1 MFKKFISVFLV
12 LTLVLSFAVGC
23 SSNDADKD
31 TGSIDDAVTD
41 EVEPDEPA
49 DEPED
54 APEANN
60 DEIKV
65 AIEADIVSLDPQ
77 GHNDVES
84 MRVSYLVFDT
94 LFKLDEDFRA
104 QPNLVEDWSQPTPL
118 EWDLKIKEG
127 VMFHDGTE
135 MKAEDVAYAIERSKE
150 SPVVQHVLE
159 QVEKVEVVDDY
170 TVKVTTKEPF
180 APFINALVHAGV
192 SIFPKEYAESGDDW
206 KMPIGSGPYKF
217 VEWVS
222 GDKVVLERN
231 DDYFNPAE
239 EGKADKIVFK
249 VIPEGTSRTIALET
263 GEVDIVS
270 ILEAMDAP
278 KVEANDNL
286 KLYTKPSTSFSY
298 LGMNTEKAPFDNV
311 LVRQAMN
318 YAIDKESILEI
329 ALEGAGVVATS
340 MTADSLLGH
349 VPSDYTYDP
358 EKARELLK
366 EAGHED
372 GFDMELWASGDRR
385 ERIAQV
391 TQANLM
397 DVGINAKIEMYEWGA
412 FLDATN
418 SGDQQM
424 FVLGWSS
431 NPDVDATLTPQFSK
445 NSIGAQNRARYV
457 NDDIERLLAEGRAE
471 LDQNK
476 REKVYNEIYE
486 ILNEDAPWIPL
497 YVENNI
503 TAAHKDLKGVV
514 LNAQGLIDVY
524 KLHY

>member
-1 MFKKFISVFLV
+1 MFKKFMSIFLV
-12 LTLVLSFAVGC
+12 LVLVLSMAVGC
-23 SSNDADKD
+23 ASDK
-31 TGSIDDAVTD
+31 GNEANDDAGDTNADVSTED
-41 EVEPDEPA
+41 ES
-49 DEPED
+49 ED
-54 APEANN
+54 AVEADNSQ
-60 DEIKV
+60 IIV
-65 AIEADIVSLDPQ
+65 ATEADIVSLDPQ

-84 MRVSYLVFDT
+84 ERVSNLVFDR
-94 LFKLDEDFRA
+94 LFKLDENFRA
-104 QPNLVEDWSQPTPL
+104 QANLVEDWSQPTPT
-118 EWDLKIKEG
+118 EWELKIKEG
-127 VMFHDGTE
+127 VLFHDGTE
-135 MKAEDVAYAIERSKE
+135 MKAEDVAYSLERSKE
-150 SPVVQHVLE
+150 SAVVQHVLE
-159 QVEKVEVVDDY
+159 QVEKVDVIDDY

-180 APFINALVHAGV
+180 APFVNALVHAGV
-192 SIFPKEYAESGDDW
+192 SVFPKAYAESGDDW
-206 KMPIGSGPYKF
+206 KNPVGSGPYKF

-222 GDKVVLERN
+222 GDRIVLEKN
-231 DDYFNPAE
+231 ENYYNPEEAGIAE
-239 EGKADKIVFK
+239 KIVFK

-270 ILEAMDAP
+270 ILDAMDAP
-278 KVEANDNL
+278 KVEDNDNL
-286 KLYTKPSTSFSY
+286 ELYTKPSTSFSY

-318 YAIDKESILEI
+318 YAIDKESILQI

-349 VPSDYTYDP
+349 VPSDYSYNP
-358 EKARELLK
+358 EKAKELLK
-366 EAGHED
+366 EAGLED
-372 GFDMELWASGDRR
+372 GFEMTIWSSGDRR

-397 DVGINAKIEMYEWGA
+397 DIGIDAKIEMYEWGA

-418 SGDQQM
+418 SGNQQM

-431 NPDVDATLTPQFSK
+431 NPDVDATLTPQFSE

-457 NDDIERLLAEGRAE
+457 SDKVEKLLAEGRAE
-471 LDQNK
+471 LDPTK
-476 REKVYNEIYE
+476 REETYNEIYKT
-486 ILNEDAPWIPL
+486 LNEDSPWVPL

-503 TAAHKDLKGVV
+503 AAANKNLKGVT